1 MICKLEDFDKLFST
15 FEYEYV
21 KAMLPIK
28 SADEIEKQRELIV
41 LFSETLA
48 SALKRGLISQDDI
61 DDCQPKA
68 MIAIPRL
75 AIVSGLLIGNG
86 SAICKKSRDQ
96 LSALF
101 KPFHRYSITKF
112 NQKLTHI

>member
-1 MICKLEDFDKLFST
+1 MICKLEHFDRLFSS

-21 KAMLPIK
+21 KAMVPIK
-28 SADEIEKQRELIV
+28 SADEIEKQQEVIV
-41 LFSETLA
+41 LFSETVF

-75 AIVSGLLIGNG
+75 AIITGLIYGDG
-86 SAICKKSRDQ
+86 SAICKRTKDQ
-96 LSALF
+96 LSSLF
-101 KPFHRYSITKF
+101 KPFHK
-112 NQKLTHI
+112 